1 MRKLVPPFGIKDR
14 LDTPKQDTIVKIK
27 NALPPRAK
35 PSLERTFFWKAKIV
49 KVKEVTKGK
58 GKS

>member
-14 LDTPKQDTIVKIK
+14 LNT
-27 NALPPRAK
+27 PRAK

-58 GKS
+58 KANPEEADLCEKS